1 MKALYKN
8 LVFSAAGA
16 LLCLFF
22 AVPASAQRPSSGGGG
37 GGGGSH
43 PSGGG
48 GGSSVSSSRPSGGGG
63 VSSPRPSGG
72 GASFNRSP
80 SGSPGIAHSS
90 VGVSRPS
97 GSVGM
102 RGVTANPQRP
112 TYVYHQGAI
121 VRNNPSPVIVGS
133 RTGSVARPGNF
144 GYPERVGVASTTAYR
159 SAPKIGYGHAPGGY
173 WGSHGYYHL
182 NHGYYQSYY
191 CRHLGYHCDALP
203 YGYYPF
209 FWADLQY
216 YYYGGLFYSYDNDQY
231 TVVEPPV
238 GAEVTSICDDAQSI
252 VINGEQYYECSG
264 VYYQKVTKDDGSVVF
279 VVAGKDGVL
288 NTDQQ
293 IQQDDQPQGPQLG
306 DIVTKLPSDCRK
318 IKVNGE
324 VLYVSPDGVYYQEL
338 IDANGNKTYKI
349 VGLPSDEGQPDQGT
363 D

>member
-8 LVFSAAGA
+8 LIKSAAGA
-16 LLCLFF
+16 GMCLFLAF
-22 AVPASAQRPSSGGGG
+22 PASAQHTPSSGGSGGG

-43 PSGGG
+43 PSGG
-48 GGSSVSSSRPSGGGG
+48 SSGGGG
-63 VSSPRPSGG
+63 GSVSHASVGSGG
-72 GASFNRSP
+72 GGRS
-80 SGSPGIAHSS
+80 SGSPGIARSSAGVSHSS
-90 VGVSRPS
+90 GGGV
-97 GSVGM
+97 
-102 RGVTANPQRP
+102 RGVTSGAQRP
-112 TYVYHQGAI
+112 TYVYKQGVI
-121 VRNNPSPVIVGS
+121 VRNTAPVTVG
-133 RTGSVARPGNF
+133 RTGVAGRGNY
-144 GYPERVGVASTTAYR
+144 GYPQRVGVASSVSYR
-159 SAPKIGYGHAPGGY
+159 SAAKVGFGHAPAGY
-173 WGSHGYYHL
+173 WGTHGYYHL
-182 NHGYYQSYY
+182 NHGYYKSYY
-191 CRHLGYHCDALP
+191 CTRLGFRCAALP

-216 YYYGGLFYSYDNDQY
+216 FYCDGLFYTADNGEY

-238 GAEVTSICDDAQSI
+238 GAEVSSICDNAESI
-252 VINGEQYYECSG
+252 VINGQQYYECDG
-264 VYYQKVTKDDGSVVF
+264 VYYQKVTKDDGTVVY

-293 IQQDDQPQGPQLG
+293 IQDDQPQGPQLG

-349 VGLPSDEGQPDQGT
+349 VGLPQDEAQPDQGT

>member
-8 LVFSAAGA
+8 LIRIAAGA
-16 LLCLFF
+16 GMCLFLAF
-22 AVPASAQRPSSGGGG
+22 PASAQRTTTS
-37 GGGGSH
+37 GGGSH

-48 GGSSVSSSRPSGGGG
+48 GGGGSVSSARPSGGGG
-63 VSSPRPSGG
+63 GVSV
-72 GASFNRSP
+72 NRAP
-80 SGSPGIAHSS
+80 SGSPGIAHTSA
-90 VGVSRPS
+90 GASRPA
-97 GSVGM
+97 GGAGY

-112 TYVYHQGAI
+112 TYVYKQGTI
-121 VRNNPSPVIVGS
+121 VRNVAPA
-133 RTGSVARPGNF
+133 TGVRPGVVTRGNF
-144 GYPERVGVASTTAYR
+144 GYPERLGVASSVAYR
-159 SAPKIGYGHAPGGY
+159 SAPRIGYGHPRVGY
-173 WGSHGYYHL
+173 WGTHGYYHL
-182 NHGYYQSYY
+182 NHGYYQNDY
-191 CRHLGYHCDALP
+191 CRHLGYRCNILP

-216 YYYGGLFYSYDNDQY
+216 FYDDGLFYTYDSGEY

-238 GAEVTSICDDAQSI
+238 GAEVASICDNAESI
-252 VINGEQYYECSG
+252 VINGEQYYECNG

-293 IQQDDQPQGPQLG
+293 IQDDQPRGPQLG

-324 VLYVSPDGVYYQEL
+324 VLYVSPDGVYYQEI

-349 VGLPSDEGQPDQGT
+349 VGLPSDETPDQGT